1 MGVYMADV
9 FSMEDQRRLEL
20 GLSIRERIMVEL
32 TKDGKLPNDESSR
45 EFLLRAI
52 EGVDTTILKRS
63 KIRSEDKLQEAQ
75 NQISSNI
82 AELLRRVTVSK
93 NSQGTIENTTIDNNI
108 KVDNPVPGETE
119 IGISSQ
125 RIKEEVLSKQ

>member
-1 MGVYMADV
+1 MADV

>member
-1 MGVYMADV
+1 MADI
-9 FSMEDQRRLEL
+9 FSLEDQRRLEL

-32 TKDGKLPNDESSR
+32 TKDGKLPNDESGR

-52 EGVDTTILKRS
+52 EGVDTTILKRT
-63 KIRSEDKLQEAQ
+63 KIRNEDKLQEVQ
-75 NQISSNI
+75 NQISNNI
-82 AELLRRVTVSK
+82 AELLRRVTVTK
-93 NSQGTIENTTIDNNI
+93 NGQGIVSSPNISADI
-108 KVDNPVPGETE
+108 KVDNVVPGETE